1 MRGAKWIM
9 NQGEWAHHSPLF
21 CGGTRGRRPQRDGEG
36 GTSFASERSG
46 TAGGTIKYEGLTG
59 AEGVGFGREFRL
71 RAVSQRAS
79 GYAARSAIRAKRG
92 RAHQGT
98 RGAERSE
105 PKEGRRGRRGK
116 GPGPTS
122 GKLGRPAVGSTG
134 ATGGESPEGAPGHDT
149 QDSRADAPLNRRTRG
164 GRDPRPM
171 ETHDH
176 FPAYR
181 PRC

>member
-1 MRGAKWIM
+1 MRGAQID
-9 NQGEWAHHSPLF
+9 NEPGRVGAPLSPF
-21 CGGTRGRRPQRDGEG
+21 CEGTRGPRPQRDGEG
-36 GTSFASERSG
+36 GSSEAEPPEALYDV
-46 TAGGTIKYEGLTG
+46 TGLTG